1 MFKRRFFHYCEYKQ
15 FKHYCPQSRV
25 GGAKSPSPSSPITG
39 NYAYALRAV
48 PSAVAELLVAIA
60 SLPDEHVDGGDAH
73 VAVDRLPGLGEPVQ
87 LSVGQRTALVD
98 PQTAL
103 QVAPPDLLQ

>member
-1 MFKRRFFHYCEYKQ
+1 MPKPLKPHHRKLRLCA
-15 FKHYCPQSRV
+15 SR
-25 GGAKSPSPSSPITG
+25 G
-39 NYAYALRAV
+39 

-87 LSVGQRTALVD
+87 LSVGQRTSLVD